1 MNLPVAILILPTI
14 AIGWLMFGGDAS
26 PWTKFFAGEFPA
38 GHPLVLKISELMTSS
53 IVLVVVLIGF
63 GIAYVRYGTR
73 SAQEGAVERL
83 RTESVRMPA
92 VLTNAFYFDAALD
105 LIFVRSAQLL
115 GTLFSRVVDPHVI
128 DGTVRE
134 AAFSARW
141 LGVLT
146 QSLQTGLV
154 RAYALILVFGAAC
167 FIVYYALAGVP
178 H

>member
-1 MNLPVAILILPTI
+1 MFVPVHEIVPT
-14 AIGWLMFGGDAS
+14 
-26 PWTKFFAGEFPA
+26 
-38 GHPLVLKISELMTSS
+38 VSELMTSG
-53 IVLVVVLIGF
+53 IVLVLVLAGF
-63 GIAYVRYGTR
+63 GIAWMRYATKG
-73 SAQEGAVERL
+73 AQANAVERL

-92 VLTNAFYFDAALD
+92 VLTNAFYFDAAID

-141 LGVLT
+141 LGVLA

>member
-1 MNLPVAILILPTI
+1 
-14 AIGWLMFGGDAS
+14 
-26 PWTKFFAGEFPA
+26 
-38 GHPLVLKISELMTSS
+38 MTSG
-53 IVLVVVLIGF
+53 IVLVLVLAGF
-63 GIAYVRYGTR
+63 GIAWMRYATK
-73 SAQEGAVERL
+73 SAQANAVERL

-134 AAFSARW
+134 VAFSARW